1 MTVINEPTTDNISE
15 EVRNSNTLTLEKII
29 TKEKRMSFRAKCKKL
44 DDEDSFCFVRGYN

>member
-1 MTVINEPTTDNISE
+1 MTVINEPTTDNINE

-29 TKEKRMSFRAKCKKL
+29 TKEKNMSFRAKCKKL